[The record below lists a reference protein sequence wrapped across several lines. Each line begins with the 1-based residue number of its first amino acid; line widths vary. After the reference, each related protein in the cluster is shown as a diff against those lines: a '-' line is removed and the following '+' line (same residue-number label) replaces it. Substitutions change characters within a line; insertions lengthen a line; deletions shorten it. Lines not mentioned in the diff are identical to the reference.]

1 MQVLCEGNYKSVLVH
16 GAISAAMK
24 EIAVNYQIITIFNF
38 HNSTLSKYCFETQIV
53 FFSNKMAVLDSS
65 VIILGRVGGMHLTNS

>member
-1 MQVLCEGNYKSVLVH
+1 MQVLCEGNYRSVLLL

-38 HNSTLSKYCFETQIV
+38 HNSRLSKYCFETQIV
-53 FFSNKMAVLDSS
+53 VLFFPNKMAAMDSS
-65 VIILGRVGGMHLTNS
+65 VIILGGMHLTNS